1 MERAGRPDGDIVL
14 AARQGHRAAMPLAD
28 GHCLRRATVKIIKP
42 EQEIVPAF
50 LLQKGDLSI
59 LISGDC

>member
-1 MERAGRPDGDIVL
+1 
-14 AARQGHRAAMPLAD
+14 MPLAD